1 MNERTRLPTTGSGLE
16 KPLRAL
22 RSRLLL
28 ALLPLLIASSP
39 AGAEQTI
46 PLPSGGG
53 GEGYAYEPVDSP
65 YPLLDSGFL
74 ANYRERTFWLDD
86 HRVLFVGWDEPKPRT
101 LQEPRLGRPGIF
113 IWDTRTNE
121 VTPYRK
127 GILDHLCYED
137 GWIYYRLSRTAP
149 FTHAAGPLGQ
159 EATASFENVEEYKAF
174 AREQFFSPTT
184 CRFHRYAD
192 YVDDAKNVR
201 IIPLGDSG
209 AFLHVDMHARRSG
222 EVHYLSGKG
231 AQKQLLPFTTRDFSS
246 GSVVYY
252 THSKQYFLKPVTYLS
267 TSMEQWKNTG
277 CLEGWWFD
285 KKGFIKSFCIPS
297 GPWLTPAGVTF
308 TDTLKGL
315 AIASEYV
322 HERIPTPGGLYLLEN
337 LNFIRLNDGWVNALS
352 TSPNGCRIA
361 FTYAPNLEARAYG
374 AGNGITSLQMVDF
387 CN

>member
-1 MNERTRLPTTGSGLE
+1 MNEPTHPLTCGSGLE
-16 KPLRAL
+16 QCLRAMFGHL
-22 RSRLLL
+22 AL
-28 ALLPLLIASSP
+28 ALLPILIASSP
-39 AGAEQTI
+39 AGAGETI
-46 PLPSGGG
+46 PLPNGGG
-53 GEGYAYEPVDSP
+53 VEGYVYEPVDSP

-86 HRVLFVGWDEPKPRT
+86 YRVLFVGWDEPKPRT

-121 VTPYRK
+121 ITPYRK

-159 EATASFENVEEYKAF
+159 EATATFEDVEEYKEF

-222 EVHYLSGKG
+222 EVHYLSSKG
-231 AQKQLLPFTTRDFSS
+231 SRKQLLPFTTRDFSS
-246 GSVVYY
+246 GSVVYHPY
-252 THSKQYFLKPVTYLS
+252 KKRYFLKPVTYLS
-267 TSMEQWKNTG
+267 SSIKRWMDSD
-277 CLEGWWFD
+277 CLQTWWINDEGAFEEN
-285 KKGFIKSFCIPS
+285 CVQT
-297 GPWLTPAGVTF
+297 GPWLTPASVSF
-308 TDTLKGL
+308 TPTLKGMT
-315 AIASEYV
+315 ITSHYV
-322 HERIPTPGGLYLLEN
+322 RDRTSSPGGLYLLTSSKY
-337 LNFIRLNDGWVNALS
+337 FRLNDGWAHSVS
-352 TSPNGCRIA
+352 TSPNGCRIV
-361 FTYAPNLEARAYG
+361 FTFAPDLEAAAYG
-374 AGNGITSLQMVDF
+374 MGKGITSLQMVDF
-387 CN
+387 CI